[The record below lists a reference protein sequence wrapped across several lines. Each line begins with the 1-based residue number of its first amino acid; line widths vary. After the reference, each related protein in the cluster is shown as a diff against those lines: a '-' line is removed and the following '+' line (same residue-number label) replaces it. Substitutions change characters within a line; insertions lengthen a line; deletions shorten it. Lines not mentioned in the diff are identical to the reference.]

1 MSLQANE
8 ECQMP
13 GERYIK
19 YPMEETKYDSTQDT
33 KDHIDRVATLL
44 NEVSINLIHRAS
56 IHDASKLESP
66 EKEGFD
72 ACVPKLKNLVYGSD
86 EYKNALKE
94 IKPTLDHHYANNSH
108 HPEHY
113 SNGINDMSLFDIL
126 EMLLDWKAAT
136 ERMQNGGD
144 IWKSI
149 EHNEKRFNISE
160 QLTRILQNTVRELN
174 WKKI

>member
-13 GERYIK
+13 GEKYIK
-19 YPMEETKYDSTQDT
+19 YPMETKYDSTQDT
-33 KDHIDRVATLL
+33 EDHIAKVAKLL
-44 NEVSINLIHRAS
+44 NEAASILIYRAS
-56 IHDASKLESP
+56 IHDASRLESP

-72 ACVPKLKNLVYGSD
+72 ACVPKLKNLVYGSE
-86 EYKNALKE
+86 EYKQALIE
-94 IKPTLDHHYANNSH
+94 IKPTLDHHYAHNSH
-108 HPEHY
+108 HPEHWK
-113 SNGINDMSLFDIL
+113 NGIEDMSLFDII

-160 QLTRILQNTVRELN
+160 QLTKILENTARELN